1 MLLDYS
7 FMLLDVVVS
16 LVMLLILLRLAF
28 VKLSVVVFTWRF
40 KSELGRPMKPLLALG
55 VGE

>member
-7 FMLLDVVVS
+7 SMLLVVVVS

-28 VKLSVVVFTWRF
+28 VKLSVAVFAWGFR
-40 KSELGRPMKPLLALG
+40 SELGGLMKLLLALG

>member
-1 MLLDYS
+1 MLLDYNS
-7 FMLLDVVVS
+7 MLLVVVVS

-28 VKLSVVVFTWRF
+28 VKLSVVVFAWRF
-40 KSELGRPMKPLLALG
+40 RSELGGPMKPLLALG